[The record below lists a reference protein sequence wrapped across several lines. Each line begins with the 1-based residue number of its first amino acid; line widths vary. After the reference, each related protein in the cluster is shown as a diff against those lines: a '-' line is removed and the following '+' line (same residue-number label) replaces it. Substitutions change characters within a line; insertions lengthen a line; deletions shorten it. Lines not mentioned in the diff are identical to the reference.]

1 MNLLIL
7 GATGRTGRALVEQA
21 LEQGHIVTAFARD
34 PSKVRTTHPNL
45 RIAKGDILD
54 YGSVETALLGQ
65 DAVLCAVGIRVR
77 VGLLIA
83 IVILCQV
90 IARFTGLI
98 GPAGWLVRI
107 GVPLLALL
115 VLFRRTTMLSE
126 GTKNIVRA
134 MESVGVK
141 RFVCESSLGIGDSK
155 GQLGFLYNYVLIPI
169 LLRNIFADHE
179 VQEKVVKESKL
190 DWVIVRPAVL
200 TNGPR
205 TRVYRSGFDAADKSI
220 QTKISRADVADF
232 MLGQLIDDAN
242 LSKTPGVSY

>member
-1 MNLLIL
+1 
-7 GATGRTGRALVEQA
+7 VEQA

-34 PSKVRTTHPNL
+34 PAKVRTTHQNL
-45 RIAKGDILD
+45 RVAKGDILD

-77 VGLLIA
+77 VGPLIA

-115 VLFRRTTMLSE
+115 VLYRRTTMLSE

-205 TRVYRSGFDAADKSI
+205 TRVYRSAFDAADKSI
-220 QTKISRADVADF
+220 QTKISRPDVADF
-232 MLGQLIDDAN
+232 MLGQLVGDAY